1 MMLLSTQRL
10 IGFIGRNRGKVAIL
24 GFHFGASKAI
34 AFFGPLAI
42 AAVLDATSY
51 AALELALS
59 WGTLLAFAASL
70 GIPSSYPQLAL
81 LRRPVAAED
90 ILGLQLSA
98 ALLLSLAMTAVAGAI
113 GGARPALVCAIT
125 ALAMAQATLSIVFR
139 TTSKRELSAWSTSLV
154 LIVSSAVT
162 LVAWHLGRA
171 NTAGLALGHA
181 IVVALA
187 LPGAVNWMWTAR
199 APDLRKRFQR
209 ALDLA
214 LPLLASG
221 CVTLWLAASGRILI
235 GHFLTERE
243 LAIYA
248 FDMRVAGAAVVIH
261 QLVLMVWFARLYRMR
276 TRQFDRFASLYLA
289 GTALIALMITAL
301 FPLLLSLFHWN
312 AIGSADHSRAAAVM
326 PAIGLQVFLMN
337 FTAALELRINRLRL
351 ARQSAGANLI
361 VAFAIVLAMG
371 LTAQLQA
378 LSFAVAVWMVTLQ
391 WLLVALSQLVLLA
404 RRRLP
409 MPLMLATLL
418 FVCAMMAA
426 FGALI

>member
-1 MMLLSTQRL
+1 MLSPVLNTPFLAQ
-10 IGFIGRNRGKVAIL
+10 GHATDNPAGV
-24 GFHFGASKAI
+24 GA
-34 AFFGPLAI
+34 G
-42 AAVLDATSY
+42 V
-51 AALELALS
+51 
-59 WGTLLAFAASL
+59 
-70 GIPSSYPQLAL
+70 PSSYPQLAL
-81 LRRPVAAED
+81 LRRPVAADD

-98 ALLLSLAMTAVAGAI
+98 ALLLLLAMTTVAGAL
-113 GGARPALVCAIT
+113 GGAQPALICAIT
-125 ALAMAQATLSIVFR
+125 ALAMTQATSSIVLR
-139 TTSKRELSAWSTSLV
+139 TTSKRELSAWSASLV
-154 LIVSSAVT
+154 LIVSSTVT
-162 LVAWHLGRA
+162 LVAWYLGQA

-209 ALDLA
+209 TLKLA

-221 CVTLWLAASGRILI
+221 CVTLWLAASGRILV

-261 QLVLMVWFARLYRMR
+261 QLVFMVWFAQLYKMR

-301 FPLLLSLFHWN
+301 FPLLLGLFHWN
-312 AIGSADHSRAAAVM
+312 AIDHADYSRAAAVM

-351 ARQSAGANLI
+351 ARQSASANLI
-361 VAFAIVLAMG
+361 VAFAIVLALG
-371 LTAQLQA
+371 LAAQMQA
-378 LSFAVAVWMVTLQ
+378 LSFAVSVWLVTLQ
-391 WLLVALSQLVLLA
+391 WLLVALYQLFLLA
-404 RRRLP
+404 HRRLP
-409 MPLMLATLL
+409 MPRMLATLI
-418 FVCAMMAA
+418 FVCVTMTA
-426 FGALI
+426 FGTLI